1 MSEIENPETAT
12 EATSPK
18 TEAPVEMVEPTQ
30 GPEPLDEESLFNPK
44 NKNMKWYIV
53 HTYSGFEQKAK
64 LALEERIRTLGKSEF
79 FGRVLIPTE
88 NVVELVKGQKKTSTR
103 KFFPGYILVQ
113 MELTDITWHLVK
125 ETPRVTGF
133 VGDSRNPPSLRT
145 PELKRILAQMT
156 EGATKV
162 KPKVQ
167 FEVGEQVRV
176 IEGPFA
182 NFNGSVEEVK
192 PEKGKLRVLVS
203 IFGRAT
209 PVELDFVQVEKI

>member
-1 MSEIENPETAT
+1 QERVRS
-12 EATSPK
+12 
-18 TEAPVEMVEPTQ
+18 
-30 GPEPLDEESLFNPK
+30 FNRQD
-44 NKNMKWYIV
+44 Y
-53 HTYSGFEQKAK
+53 
-64 LALEERIRTLGKSEF
+64 
-79 FGRVLIPTE
+79 FGRILIPTE
-88 NVVELVKGQKKTSTR
+88 NVVELVKGQKRTSTR
-103 KFFPGYILVQ
+103 KFFPGYSLVQ
-113 MELTDITWHLVK
+113 MELNDDTWHLVK
-125 ETPRVTGF
+125 ETPRITGF
-133 VGDSRNPPSLRT
+133 VGDSRNPPSLR
-145 PELKRILAQMT
+145 PQELKRILAQMT

-209 PVELDFVQVEKI
+209 PVELDFV